1 MIQVKKTAKTLDEGI
16 QNMMAAAKDD
26 YALWSTKAHGEQSQ
40 WTKDSI
46 AKWDKQ
52 ITIKQGKKFIKV
64 IKENGVFA
72 FICKDDFSA
81 PFTSFKK
88 GDVLMAA
95 SWNRPALNAP
105 RGNVLKGSYNIAW
118 TGPLYLK

>member
-1 MIQVKKTAKTLDEGI
+1 MMTVNKTAKTLDEGI
-16 QNMMAAAKDD
+16 QNMLETAKMD
-26 YALWSTKAHGEQSQ
+26 YQMWSTKAHGEQSQ

-72 FICKDDFSA
+72 FIAKDDFSA
-81 PFTSFKK
+81 PFNSFKK

-105 RGNVLKGSYNIAW
+105 RGNVLKGSYQIAW

>member
-1 MIQVKKTAKTLDEGI
+1 MMTVNKTAKTLDEGI
-16 QNMMAAAKDD
+16 QNMLETAKMD
-26 YALWSTKAHGEQSQ
+26 YQMWSTNAHGEQSQ
-40 WTKDSI
+40 WTKDSM

-72 FICKDDFSA
+72 FIAKDDFSA
-81 PFTSFKK
+81 PFNSFKK

-105 RGNVLKGSYNIAW
+105 RGNVLKGSYQIAW

>member
-52 ITIKQGKKFIKV
+52 IKIKEGKKFIKV

-81 PFTSFKK
+81 PFKSFKK